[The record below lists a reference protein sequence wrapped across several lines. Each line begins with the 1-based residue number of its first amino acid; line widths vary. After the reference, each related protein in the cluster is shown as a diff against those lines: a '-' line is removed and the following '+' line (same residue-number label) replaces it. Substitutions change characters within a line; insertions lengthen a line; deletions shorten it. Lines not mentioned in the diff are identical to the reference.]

1 MMVDALWKS
10 NDDKVRLV
18 SKTENENYTNSTGGP
33 ELIATASYTVEDA
46 VNASGFGRFQWKLTF
61 LSSFAWM
68 AEACEVMI
76 LSLLGRLLSCYWLIT
91 FSQVALLT
99 SFVFLSM
106 AVGAPIIGKL
116 GDIYGRKNVVVGST
130 CMILIFG
137 VLSATSTSIGWMI
150 GFRGLMGFFV
160 HGMNIIMVL
169 YMEFLPINRR
179 GQGTMLLAVYPE
191 SARHMLI
198 NGKVKEAEKIL
209 SEMSETNKKSLPLG
223 TLVLPPTGLE
233 KGSIINLIK
242 EQKKLFIILS
252 YVWVSLTFTYYGM
265 TLLSPE
271 VILHGGLPL
280 NANQPEETAVQ
291 KRIANTSLSYG
302 YMLCKPFTMTE
313 YLNLLWITAAEL
325 PGVFLSWFLVE
336 KFSRR
341 RLIFVFFLVYLVS
354 ILLLLVDNL
363 PSAVSLI
370 SLFVGRSFIAGCFQI
385 CVVYTL
391 EAYPTIYRATGYGIY
406 TGLGRI
412 GAIITP
418 FIAQVLMNIHPKL
431 TCGIYAM
438 VAFVSAMSSLALP
451 FDTKGQELA
460 DH

>member
-179 GQGTMLLAVYPE
+179 GQGTMLLAIFWGIGSLLIVLISMVVMETTNSWRVILLVAVIPVVIFLAISKVYPE

-391 EAYPTIYRATGYGIY
+391 EIN
-406 TGLGRI
+406 
-412 GAIITP
+412 
-418 FIAQVLMNIHPKL
+418 QK
-431 TCGIYAM
+431 
-438 VAFVSAMSSLALP
+438 S
-451 FDTKGQELA
+451 
-460 DH
+460 